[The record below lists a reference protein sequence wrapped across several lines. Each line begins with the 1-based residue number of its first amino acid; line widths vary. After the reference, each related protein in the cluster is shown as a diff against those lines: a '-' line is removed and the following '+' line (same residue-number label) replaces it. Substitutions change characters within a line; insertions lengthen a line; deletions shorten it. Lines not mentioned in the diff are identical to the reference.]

1 MAHRRMFS
9 KNITTTDAFLDMPQT
24 SQLLYFHLNMEA
36 DDDGFVGNVKSVC
49 RIVGT
54 NDDDLKILI
63 AKRFLLTFETGVI
76 VIKHW
81 KIHNYIQKD
90 RYKETKYLEE
100 KNQLLVKENGGYT
113 ECIQNVSSLDTQ
125 VRLGKSKVRKGEVSI
140 LSSKDDGD
148 YIKKLLISKDIR
160 MHIIALYAKEKNVKW
175 DNTEQARS
183 FVTRNLKASTLLK
196 GYDIEK
202 IQKVME
208 YLKNTADFKWTLET
222 VSKYIDEELNKLLIN
237 KVKTIK
243 I

>member
-54 NDDDLKILI
+54 NDDYLKILI

-113 ECIQNVSSLDTQ
+113 ECI
-125 VRLGKSKVRKGEVSI
+125 
-140 LSSKDDGD
+140 
-148 YIKKLLISKDIR
+148 
-160 MHIIALYAKEKNVKW
+160 
-175 DNTEQARS
+175 
-183 FVTRNLKASTLLK
+183 
-196 GYDIEK
+196 
-202 IQKVME
+202 
-208 YLKNTADFKWTLET
+208 
-222 VSKYIDEELNKLLIN
+222 
-237 KVKTIK
+237 
-243 I
+243 